1 MRNGKLLQYSC
12 LENSM
17 DGGAWQA
24 TAHCHKESEI
34 TEHTRCQNLEKSKFK
49 FELYS
54 NNFVTLWIS
63 HKLHML
69 QFFLQMG
76 SECSSDYVLIRIK

>member
-1 MRNGKLLQYSC
+1 
-12 LENSM
+12 M

-24 TAHCHKESEI
+24 TAHCYKESEI
-34 TEHTRCQNLEKSKFK
+34 AGHTRCQNLEKSKFK

-63 HKLHML
+63 RRLHML

-76 SECSSDYVLIRIK
+76 SVWLRSYKN